1 MEGVVNGS
9 ATMESRDAVS
19 RYFDAATEFW
29 NDVYRGT
36 DVNSVIYQERRSLA
50 LGWVDD
56 LRLSAGAKVLEV
68 GCGAAGTAVALAERA
83 FDVDAVDAAPAMI
96 ELARRQGDQSP
107 VGALIR
113 TRLANVQALDFPDGT
128 FDLVI
133 ALGVVPWL
141 TSPATALREGE
152 RVLKPGGSFIGTC
165 DNDARLNR
173 LLDPKANPRL
183 AGMRAVTK
191 RMLGRTGV
199 EFPDRAPLIIVR
211 RHSIAEFDRLV
222 ACAGLERVRGRTFG
236 FGPFTLL
243 GPRGRPRPSRGD
255 APSQAAGTGR
265 PRRARSSPHGKP
277 VHRARA

>member
-9 ATMESRDAVS
+9 ATLEGGDAVS
-19 RYFDAATEFW
+19 RYLDAETRLR

-36 DVNSVIYQERRSLA
+36 DVNSVIYHERRALA

-56 LRLSAGAKVLEV
+56 LRLSAGTKVLEV
-68 GCGAAGTAVALAERA
+68 GCGAGGTAVALAERG

-96 ELARRQGDQSP
+96 DVARRPADQSA

-113 TRLANVQALDFPDGT
+113 TRLADVQALDFPDEA

-133 ALGVVPWL
+133 AFGVVPWL
-141 TSPATALREGE
+141 TSPATALREVE

-173 LLDPKANPRL
+173 SLDSKANPRL
-183 AGMRAVTK
+183 AGMRGAIK
-191 RMLGRTGV
+191 RMLGRVGV
-199 EFPDRAPLIIVR
+199 EFPDRPPLIIVR

-222 ACAGLERVRGRTFG
+222 ACTGLERVRGRTFG
-236 FGPFTLL
+236 FGPFTLF
-243 GPRGRPRPSRGD
+243 GREVVRGRRAVTLHRRLQDWPT
-255 APSQAAGTGR
+255 AACLVF
-265 PRRARSSPHGKP
+265 A
-277 VHRARA
+277 